1 MLTQD
6 CLSKTNHGQTFE
18 QSSLFKSSQITFQD
32 TCKFDGEPRVFYE
45 GPHFKISSF
54 HPDRIRVLSP
64 PQKTCLSI
72 CYCCTVSIA
81 ELTRCLVLQ
90 SFALRITQ
98 AQ

>member
-72 CYCCTVSIA
+72 CNCCTVSIA
-81 ELTRCLVLQ
+81 ELTRCLVL
-90 SFALRITQ
+90 
-98 AQ
+98 